1 MRVFVDS
8 SVLYLAATSP
18 VGRAAAL
25 VRLAAMGR
33 FTLCVSSHVVE
44 EARRNIATGS
54 RAGADDLETL
64 VQRFEHVAEA
74 PAKLVTWAG
83 THGLGAGDAP
93 VLAAAVAAGADGLVT
108 ADRLNFG
115 HLFGSKPGGVTV
127 ASLSE
132 ALRFF
137 LEREIR

>member
-18 VGRAAAL
+18 AGRAAAL
-25 VRLAAMGR
+25 VRLAVMGR
-33 FTLCVSSHVVE
+33 FTLCASSHVVE
-44 EARRNIATGS
+44 EARRNVAS
-54 RAGADDLETL
+54 RSRVNLEILDDL
-64 VQRFEHVAEA
+64 VQQLERVAEA

-93 VLAAAVAAGADGLVT
+93 VLAAAVASGSDGLVT
-108 ADRLNFG
+108 ADRLHFG
-115 HLFGSKPGGVTV
+115 HLFGTKPGGVTV

-137 LEREIR
+137 LERKTR

>member
-18 VGRAAAL
+18 IGRAAAL

-33 FTLCVSSHVVE
+33 FTLCASSHVIE
-44 EARRNIATGS
+44 EARRNIVTRS
-54 RAGADDLETL
+54 RTGADDLERL
-64 VQRFEHVAEA
+64 VQRLERVAEA

-93 VLAAAVAAGADGLVT
+93 VLAAAVAAGVDGLVT
-108 ADRLNFG
+108 ADRSSFG
-115 HLFGSKPGGVTV
+115 HLFGTRPGGVTV
-127 ASLSE
+127 ASLCE

-137 LEREIR
+137 LERENR